1 MAALQP
7 AARTGFWQQLQP
19 SAEHVQVEERE
30 LLTSAWGR
38 STSRSH
44 TSPLASGWSRVREQ
58 QGGVYHGEWTG
69 IFCASAGLPPAAAA
83 SPGALGGQPCSWT
96 ERRCGV
102 FRLRLYLLGSWWP
115 CQPLKLCT
123 VPAGGQGTG
132 PFISCFPAEDPRPSG
147 VSANVQMGSTSYFQY
162 FQNLKAIPFYR

>member
-19 SAEHVQVEERE
+19 SAEQVQVEERE

-123 VPAGGQGTG
+123 VPAGG
-132 PFISCFPAEDPRPSG
+132 PSFPASLPRILSPQG
-147 VSANVQMGSTSYFQY
+147 FLQMCEWGPP
-162 FQNLKAIPFYR
+162 AIFSISRT